1 MRSRSKIIRLT
12 LTAAATATLV
22 MFVPFASA
30 GEVTSVQEYPT
41 PTAAAGP
48 IGIAAGPDGRVWF
61 TESDAS
67 RIGRIAPGGSVSEY
81 VLPVDATPTG
91 IAAGPDGNLWFT
103 EQGRNKVGSITPT
116 GIVAEYDLGTLDAL
130 PTTIAAGPDGNLWFT
145 ELGGNAI
152 GRITPVGAVTEFGLP
167 TAGANPTGIAAG
179 PDGDLWF
186 TEQLGKIGKITTAG
200 VVSEYNVPTAGA
212 GPLGITAGPDG
223 NLWFTE
229 YTGHKIGKITTAG
242 VVTEYSV
249 PTTGAGPFGITA
261 GPDGNLWFTEFLA
274 NKLARITTAG
284 VVTEY
289 VVPTA
294 GSFPYYV
301 TTGPDGNLWFTEYV
315 GNKIGKASFG
325 SSGGDTTPPV
335 LTLPAN
341 IAADATSPA
350 GAVVTFTVTATDD
363 IDPNPTVSCSPA
375 SGATFAIGA
384 TSVSCTA
391 TDQSRNT
398 SSRSFVVTVRGA
410 REQTMRLLQEVMT
423 AAGPTPLQRAI
434 LKAQLQAVLDGFS
447 STNPAQHGISCARL
461 AVVAILVS
469 AWSEH
474 PIPRVLADGWRA
486 DAHRI
491 RGVLG
496 C

>member
-1 MRSRSKIIRLT
+1 
-12 LTAAATATLV
+12 
-22 MFVPFASA
+22 
-30 GEVTSVQEYPT
+30 
-41 PTAAAGP
+41 
-48 IGIAAGPDGRVWF
+48 
-61 TESDAS
+61 
-67 RIGRIAPGGSVSEY
+67 
-81 VLPVDATPTG
+81 
-91 IAAGPDGNLWFT
+91 
-103 EQGRNKVGSITPT
+103 
-116 GIVAEYDLGTLDAL
+116 
-130 PTTIAAGPDGNLWFT
+130 
-145 ELGGNAI
+145 
-152 GRITPVGAVTEFGLP
+152 
-167 TAGANPTGIAAG
+167 
-179 PDGDLWF
+179 
-186 TEQLGKIGKITTAG
+186 
-200 VVSEYNVPTAGA
+200 
-212 GPLGITAGPDG
+212 
-223 NLWFTE
+223 
-229 YTGHKIGKITTAG
+229 
-242 VVTEYSV
+242 
-249 PTTGAGPFGITA
+249 
-261 GPDGNLWFTEFLA
+261 
-274 NKLARITTAG
+274 
-284 VVTEY
+284 VTEY